1 MVQKKRGGNRPDM
14 IRLKDLLEL
23 NEMTYNDGADEK
35 HQRRI
40 DQPVTLFN
48 EFELPRYVFPE
59 NSSKE
64 TLEELKYLVRQKG
77 NHKEIKEYDK
87 VRGSFKKKHKEL
99 GLEFDKYEAKDL
111 LDQSAKYIME
121 LKYKY
126 NRPRPYQIAEFYG
139 LNVEK
144 FNLDSMNTPSYPSG
158 HATQGY
164 LLGMIYS
171 ERYPEHRKEF
181 MKLGEDI
188 AESRIKARAH
198 FPSDKKAGIELAEK
212 LFENR
217 K

>member
-1 MVQKKRGGNRPDM
+1 M

-35 HQRRI
+35 HQSRI
-40 DQPVTLFN
+40 DQPITLF
-48 EFELPRYVFPE
+48 EDISISLQPFPE
-59 NSSKE
+59 NSSKK
-64 TLEELKYLVRQKG
+64 TLEEVKYLSNIEEDREFVEE
-77 NHKEIKEYDK
+77 HDK
-87 VRGSFKKKHKEL
+87 VSKVFGKLHEEL
-99 GLEFDKYEAKDL
+99 GLEFNKDEAKKYNRE
-111 LDQSAKYIME
+111 SAKHIME

-126 NRPRPYQIAEFYG
+126 QRPRPHQIADFYG
-139 LNVEK
+139 INLNGVD
-144 FNLDSMNTPSYPSG
+144 LDSMKTPSYPSG

-171 ERYPEHRKEF
+171 ERYPQHRKEF
-181 MKLGEDI
+181 MKLGEDV
-188 AESRIKARAH
+188 AESRIVGKAH

>member
-1 MVQKKRGGNRPDM
+1 M

-35 HQRRI
+35 HQSRI
-40 DQPVTLFN
+40 DQPITLF
-48 EFELPRYVFPE
+48 EDISISLQPFPE
-59 NSSKE
+59 NSSKK
-64 TLEELKYLVRQKG
+64 TLEEVKYLSNIEEDREFVEE
-77 NHKEIKEYDK
+77 HDK
-87 VRGSFKKKHKEL
+87 VSKVFGKLHEEL
-99 GLEFDKYEAKDL
+99 GLEFNKDEAKKYNRE
-111 LDQSAKYIME
+111 SAKHIME

-126 NRPRPYQIAEFYG
+126 QRPRPHQIADFYG
-139 LNVEK
+139 INLNGVD
-144 FNLDSMNTPSYPSG
+144 LDSMRTPSYPSG

-171 ERYPEHRKEF
+171 ERYPQHRKEF

-188 AESRIKARAH
+188 AESRIIGKAH

>member
-1 MVQKKRGGNRPDM
+1 M

-35 HQRRI
+35 HQSRI
-40 DQPVTLFN
+40 DQPITLF
-48 EFELPRYVFPE
+48 EDISISLQPFPE
-59 NSSKE
+59 NSSKK
-64 TLEELKYLVRQKG
+64 TLEEVKYLSNIEEDREFVEE
-77 NHKEIKEYDK
+77 HDK
-87 VRGSFKKKHKEL
+87 VSKVFGKLHEEL
-99 GLEFDKYEAKDL
+99 GLEFNKDEAKKYNRE
-111 LDQSAKYIME
+111 SAKHIME

-126 NRPRPYQIAEFYG
+126 QRPRPHQIADFYNIN
-139 LNVEK
+139 LNGVD
-144 FNLDSMNTPSYPSG
+144 LDSMKTPSYPSG

-171 ERYPEHRKEF
+171 ERYPQFRKEF
-181 MKLGEDI
+181 MKLGEDV
-188 AESRIKARAH
+188 AESRIIGKAH

>member
-1 MVQKKRGGNRPDM
+1 M

-35 HQRRI
+35 HQSRI
-40 DQPVTLFN
+40 DQPITLF
-48 EFELPRYVFPE
+48 EDISISLQPFPE
-59 NSSKE
+59 NSSKK
-64 TLEELKYLVRQKG
+64 TLEEVKYLAEIEEDREFV
-77 NHKEIKEYDK
+77 KEHDK
-87 VRGSFKKKHKEL
+87 VTKVFGKLHEEL
-99 GLEFDKYEAKDL
+99 GLEFNKDEAKKYNRE
-111 LDQSAKYIME
+111 SAKHIME

-126 NRPRPYQIAEFYG
+126 QRPRPHQIADFYG
-139 LNVEK
+139 INLNGVD
-144 FNLDSMNTPSYPSG
+144 LDSMRTPSYPSG

-171 ERYPEHRKEF
+171 ERYPQYRKEF

-188 AESRIKARAH
+188 AESRIIGKAH
-198 FPSDKKAGIELAEK
+198 YPSDKKAGIELAEK

>member
-1 MVQKKRGGNRPDM
+1 M

-35 HQRRI
+35 HQSRI
-40 DQPVTLFN
+40 DQPITLF
-48 EFELPRYVFPE
+48 EDISISLQPFPE
-59 NSSKE
+59 NTSKK
-64 TLEELKYLVRQKG
+64 TLEEIKYLSNIEEDREFV
-77 NHKEIKEYDK
+77 KEHDK
-87 VRGSFKKKHKEL
+87 VSKVFGKLHEEL
-99 GLEFDKYEAKDL
+99 GLEFNKDEAKKYNRE
-111 LDQSAKYIME
+111 SAKYIME

-126 NRPRPYQIAEFYG
+126 QRPRPHQIADFYG
-139 LNVEK
+139 INLNGVD
-144 FNLDSMNTPSYPSG
+144 LDSMKTPSYPSG

-171 ERYPEHRKEF
+171 ERYPQYNEEF
-181 MKLGEDI
+181 IRLGEDI
-188 AESRIKARAH
+188 AESRIIGKAH

>member
-1 MVQKKRGGNRPDM
+1 M

-35 HQRRI
+35 HQSRI
-40 DQPVTLFN
+40 DQPITLF
-48 EFELPRYVFPE
+48 EDISISLQPFPE
-59 NSSKE
+59 NSSKK
-64 TLEELKYLVRQKG
+64 TLEEVKYLSNIEEDREFVEE
-77 NHKEIKEYDK
+77 HDK
-87 VRGSFKKKHKEL
+87 VSKVFGKLHEEL
-99 GLEFDKYEAKDL
+99 GLEFNKDEAKKYNRE
-111 LDQSAKYIME
+111 SAKYIME

-126 NRPRPYQIAEFYG
+126 QRPRPHQIADFYG
-139 LNVEK
+139 INLNGVD
-144 FNLDSMNTPSYPSG
+144 LDSMKTPSYPSG

-171 ERYPEHRKEF
+171 ERYPQYNEEF
-181 MKLGEDI
+181 IRLAEDI
-188 AESRIKARAH
+188 AESRIVGKAH